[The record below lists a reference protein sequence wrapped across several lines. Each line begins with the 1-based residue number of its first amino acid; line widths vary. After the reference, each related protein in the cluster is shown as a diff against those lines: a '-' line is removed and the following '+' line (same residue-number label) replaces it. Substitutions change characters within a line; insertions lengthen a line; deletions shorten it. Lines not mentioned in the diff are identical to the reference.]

1 MFCSN
6 CGKTVYPPQ
15 NPEEKWVC
23 PHCHMELGDVCFPG
37 MPYTSVQFRIVPG
50 TPMPIDKAY
59 AYTRTNYSVNIEDGE
74 APEPMVEDVDGDD
87 VESATTY
94 RPVLQREEDEPVE
107 EYAETE
113 EESGAAEEGAPSV
126 DEEFK
131 PEELTEEQIQ
141 QALNNLKGKGLDAD
155 TLTETYEYQ
164 ATDVADDSRN
174 QRIEQYESDARAEQ
188 ERRAQKNSRGKLRIP
203 FMGKKSAAYDG
214 VDDADEAY
222 DVPVD
227 YTAESYDGPEPVYEE
242 VPAEEAA
249 EAPVDGEYAEHY
261 AEQPADE
268 ATENYAESYDEYG
281 YEEEGYEE
289 APAASVTGWLNATV
303 AGIRVANILKVV
315 GALVVVVICF
325 ALGMK
330 WFGYVS
336 DAQQKSPIDGVSLSL
351 YNSGIEAITANA
363 SDEKTNELLS
373 TYNASGVVAFTA
385 QQQQYVDSLTAL
397 MPEEPQVN
405 DQLFLDALTQIQDNI
420 ANAVIADAM
429 SGDSTSEASLQ
440 NWATINDAIESL
452 KTATDAVHLQAIVSQ
467 EVVVV
472 TTTPTPEPTPVSYTT
487 LARGDEGDA
496 VKELQQR
503 LFDLGYLADAPD
515 GQYGNKTT
523 TAIKY
528 FQMGHELTV
537 SGIADSATQ
546 ALLYSDEAMNQAD
559 AKAAYQARQAEQEA
573 ADGE

>member
-1 MFCSN
+1 
-6 CGKTVYPPQ
+6 
-15 NPEEKWVC
+15 
-23 PHCHMELGDVCFPG
+23 
-37 MPYTSVQFRIVPG
+37 MP
-50 TPMPIDKAY
+50 A
-59 AYTRTNYSVNIEDGE
+59 
-74 APEPMVEDVDGDD
+74 
-87 VESATTY
+87 
-94 RPVLQREEDEPVE
+94 
-107 EYAETE
+107 EYA
-113 EESGAAEEGAPSV
+113 
-126 DEEFK
+126 
-131 PEELTEEQIQ
+131 
-141 QALNNLKGKGLDAD
+141 AD
-155 TLTETYEYQ
+155 QPYDDTET
-164 ATDVADDSRN
+164 
-174 QRIEQYESDARAEQ
+174 
-188 ERRAQKNSRGKLRIP
+188 
-203 FMGKKSAAYDG
+203 
-214 VDDADEAY
+214 
-222 DVPVD
+222 
-227 YTAESYDGPEPVYEE
+227 VYEE
-242 VPAEEAA
+242 ISAEEAA
-249 EAPVDGEYAEHY
+249 EAPVDGAYSEAVGGDQ
-261 AEQPADE
+261 AAAD
-268 ATENYAESYDEYG
+268 AENYAGNYDEYG

-363 SDEKTNELLS
+363 ADEKTAELLS
-373 TYNASGVVAFTA
+373 TYNTNGVVAFTA
-385 QQQQYVDSLTAL
+385 QQQQYVDALNAL

-429 SGDSTSEASLQ
+429 SGDSTSETSQQ
-440 NWATINDAIESL
+440 NWATITNSIASL
-452 KTATDAVHLQAIVSQ
+452 KAATDAVQLQAIVSE

-546 ALLYSDEAMNQAD
+546 ALLYSDEAMNQED

-573 ADGE
+573 GGE

>member
-6 CGKTVYPPQ
+6 CGKTVYRPE
-15 NPEEKWVC
+15 NPDEIWVC
-23 PHCHMELGDVCFPG
+23 PHCNMELGDVCFPG

-59 AYTRTNYSVNIEDGE
+59 AYTRTNYSVNIEDGV
-74 APEPMVEDVDGDD
+74 APEPVVEDVEGED

-94 RPVLQREEDEPVE
+94 RPVLQSEESVE
-107 EYAETE
+107 EYAGYE
-113 EESGAAEEGAPSV
+113 EASDGDAENAQPVE
-126 DEEFK
+126 EEFK
-131 PEELTEEQIQ
+131 PEDLTEEQIQ

-155 TLTETYEYQ
+155 ALTEAGEYQ
-164 ATDVADDSRN
+164 ASDVADETRGE
-174 QRIEQYESDARAEQ
+174 RIEQYENEARAEQ
-188 ERRAQKNSRGKLRIP
+188 ERRAQKASRGKLRIP
-203 FMGKKSAAYDG
+203 FVGRKESAYDG

-222 DVPVD
+222 DMP
-227 YTAESYDGPEPVYEE
+227 AEYAADQPYDDTETVYEE
-242 VPAEEAA
+242 ISAEEAA
-249 EAPVDGEYAEHY
+249 EAPVDGAYSEAVGGDQ
-261 AEQPADE
+261 AAAD
-268 ATENYAESYDEYG
+268 AENYAGNYDEYG

-363 SDEKTNELLS
+363 ADEKTAELLS
-373 TYNASGVVAFTA
+373 TYNTNGVVAFTA
-385 QQQQYVDSLTAL
+385 QQQQYVDALNAL

-429 SGDSTSEASLQ
+429 SGDSTSETSQQ
-440 NWATINDAIESL
+440 NWATITNSIASL
-452 KTATDAVHLQAIVSQ
+452 KAATDAVQLQAIVSE

-546 ALLYSDEAMNQAD
+546 ALLYSDEAMNQED

-573 ADGE
+573 GGE